1 MKMQRRLCGVL
12 ALVLL
17 CGCGPGFRHGAARN
31 VLLAL
36 TVGSAALAVGA
47 AVHSRKVQNDLRRDI
62 DAGQVTG
69 REFVDRDASGTRWNR
84 ISRAAAFSS
93 GVFVLG
99 LGIVWE
105 MGQSDRSIEG
115 PAERTP
121 ADDSQPIFPPGPVAQ
136 SRASAR

>member
-1 MKMQRRLCGVL
+1 MKRRVCL
-12 ALVLL
+12 ALAVVLL

-31 VLLAL
+31 VLIAL

-47 AVHSRKVQNDLRRDI
+47 AIHSRTIQNDLRRDL
-62 DAGQVTG
+62 DAGQVSG
-69 REFVDRDASGTRWNR
+69 RDFVDRDASGTRWNR
-84 ISRAAAFSS
+84 ISRAAVFSS
-93 GVFVLG
+93 GLFVLG

-105 MGQSDRSIEG
+105 MGQADRTVDG

-121 ADDSQPIFPPGPVAQ
+121 ADDRQLIFPPGPVAQ